1 MVLAFRIW
9 PDALR
14 LGHGTA
20 KQDVI
25 DPGANMTPAAF
36 GRLALELLDRPGL
49 LAGEVEVAREDHD
62 LFELGAAVDEACSS
76 TELGIR
82 KPRIVLVA
90 GCVHVAEE
98 RWLDLATGTGR
109 VAELFAA
116 TGATVVGVDL
126 APALLEQARARAA
139 EQGLEIDYQ
148 VGDCERLD
156 GIDDASFDGLTS
168 VVGIMFAPDHA
179 ATAAQLARVVKPGG
193 RLGIA
198 NWRDEGGIG
207 DLFRLMA
214 PFQPAKPP
222 SNPFDWG
229 TRDRHGIARRAL
241 RAEFSSEDSVFEYP
255 TSESYWDLMST
266 SYGPTKTLVDSLDDE
281 RREELHRAWLE
292 HYDALVEGDRLV
304 QHRSYLLTTG
314 TRR

>member
-1 MVLAFRIW
+1 MAFEELKERQSVMW
-9 PDALR
+9 
-14 LGHGTA
+14 GNGGY
-20 KQDVI
+20 
-25 DPGANMTPAAF
+25 DPVSATLTDMH
-36 GRLALELLDRPGL
+36 ELLVERLQPKPG
-49 LAGEVEVAREDHD
+49 
-62 LFELGAAVDEACSS
+62 
-76 TELGIR
+76 
-82 KPRIVLVA
+82 
-90 GCVHVAEE
+90 E

-126 APALLEQARARAA
+126 APALLEQARERAA
-139 EQGLEIDYQ
+139 EQGLEIDYR

-156 GIDDASFDGLTS
+156 GFDDASFDGLTS

-229 TRDRHGIARRAL
+229 NEEIVTGLLGEHYEL
-241 RAEFSSEDSVFEYP
+241 EFSSEDSVFEYP

-281 RREELHRAWLE
+281 RREELHGIWLA
-292 HYDALVEGDRLV
+292 HYDALVEGDRVV